1 MLNEILILMLN
12 FSNNNYKRLLTKMSL
27 IKLKER

>member
-12 FSNNNYKRLLTKMSL
+12 FSNNNYKRLLTKVSL

>member
-1 MLNEILILMLN
+1 MLSEILILILN
-12 FSNNNYKRLLTKMSL
+12 CSNNNYKRLLTKVLL